1 MFLGNNGERGK
12 GEKDRERGERKKRG
26 DKAWRQRRAE
36 SCTRANPVYLARNFQ
51 SQLSQE
57 KGPRAMKSCSAGT
70 HLAQFKLPCGI
81 SLLAIRS
88 LFLSLSL
95 SLSLSLPPPCESAD
109 SFLQPS
115 HRFRNSNEWPLR
127 ILITLIS
134 REAVRTAVTFG
145 DSHLEHRAL
154 CHSGVESLLPAF
166 HFLPSSVDRSPVK
179 SNHTLRSRNDPRL
192 QLYRDIK

>member
-12 GEKDRERGERKKRG
+12 GEKERGERKKRG

-88 LFLSLSL
+88 LFLSLSPFPFPSPLRANPLILFYNRVTVFAIRMSDHSGFSLL
-95 SLSLSLPPPCESAD
+95 SLVVK
-109 SFLQPS
+109 
-115 HRFRNSNEWPLR
+115 RFER
-127 ILITLIS
+127 
-134 REAVRTAVTFG
+134 
-145 DSHLEHRAL
+145 
-154 CHSGVESLLPAF
+154 
-166 HFLPSSVDRSPVK
+166 
-179 SNHTLRSRNDPRL
+179 
-192 QLYRDIK
+192 Q